1 MFRRFILVLA
11 SLLLATPA
19 SAGGCGT
26 GAHAHNP
33 HEMAVKYFGQ
43 MDTNGDEVVTKEEF
57 AASPFSKILK
67 SFEVLQPNEDG
78 VVEKKEFIETFVKTH
93 SKPKT
98 EA

>member
-1 MFRRFILVLA
+1 MIKKTILALA

-19 SAGGCGT
+19 LANGCCT
-26 GAHAHNP
+26 GDHAYNP

-57 AASPFSKILK
+57 AASPFSKMLK
-67 SFEVLQPNEDG
+67 SFDVLQPNEDG
-78 VVEKKEFIETFVKTH
+78 VVEKKAFIETFVKTH
-93 SKPKT
+93 SHPKT